1 VIHREHGAN
10 GGPVLPRRELGA
22 LLLALL
28 ALLGACRGAASP
40 PARASSA
47 DGSAPSTD
55 ASFFAGKTLRIVVS
69 FAPGAAYDRLARV
82 LARHLPKHLPGNP
95 TIIVDNM
102 PGAGGVVAVNYLY
115 NVAPKDG
122 TVLASI
128 PPELSLSQLVGE
140 SGVEYDVLKLNWVG
154 SLQRAHVV
162 CIARKDTGVRTL
174 QDLLDRPSGE
184 LIMGANAPGS
194 TSFDNAATLR
204 ALGGGLRIVS
214 GYDGQAKVYLAMEQG
229 EIQGTCSTWEGMR
242 VSAARLVQGADA
254 LVSVFVQ
261 MSSER
266 VPELAD
272 VPLVSEAA
280 RNADERALLRLLIE
294 PENVQRP
301 FALPPGVPPARV
313 ALLRQAFLDTT
324 NDPAFQGEAERGG
337 DELSPTPGGEVQT
350 ILAGVM
356 DTPRAVVDK
365 LKQIR
370 SAP

>member
-1 VIHREHGAN
+1 MRT
-10 GGPVLPRRELGA
+10 GPPG

-28 ALLGACRGAASP
+28 VLLGACRGAASA
-40 PARASSA
+40 PARSSAA
-47 DGSAPSTD
+47 DGSTPSTE

-82 LARHLPKHLPGNP
+82 VARHLPKHLPGSP
-95 TIIVDNM
+95 TVIVDNM
-102 PGAGGVVAVNYLY
+102 PGAGGVVAGNYLY
-115 NVAPKDG
+115 NVAPRDG
-122 TVLASI
+122 TVIGSI

-140 SGVEYDVLKLNWVG
+140 SGVDYDVLKLNWVG

-174 QDLLDRPSGE
+174 QDLLERPGRE

-194 TSFDNAATLR
+194 TSFDTAAVLKS
-204 ALGGGLRIVS
+204 LGGGLRIVS
-214 GYDGQAKVYLAMEQG
+214 GYDGQAKVYLAMEQE

-242 VSAARLVQGADA
+242 VSAARLVQGGDA
-254 LVSVFVQ
+254 LVNVFVQ
-261 MSSER
+261 MSGEK
-266 VPELAD
+266 VPDLPD
-272 VPLVSEAA
+272 VPLVGDVA
-280 RNADERALLRLLIE
+280 RSGDDRALLRLLIE
-294 PENVQRP
+294 PQNVQRP

-324 NDPAFQGEAERGG
+324 NDPAFQQEAERGG

-350 ILAGVM
+350 TLAAVM
-356 DTPRAVVDK
+356 DTRRAVVDK